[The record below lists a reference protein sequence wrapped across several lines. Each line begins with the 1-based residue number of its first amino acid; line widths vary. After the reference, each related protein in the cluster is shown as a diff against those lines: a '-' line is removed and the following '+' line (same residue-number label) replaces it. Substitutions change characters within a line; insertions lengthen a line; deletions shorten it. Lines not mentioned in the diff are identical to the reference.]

1 MLHLLEHFPGACVRL
16 EHVIGW
22 IRHCY
27 PHFPVVK
34 PWKSYYETGFYNFCN
49 FSKICNQNMSQG
61 GTKNRFFR
69 KTPREST
76 GKWLI
81 SSQLNFYQ
89 NRTKTH
95 EIRANDLVGRESI
108 LSPPLCHLSSSHHYC
123 SNWPR
128 IITRYQTVVFQCV
141 SEIFLASDMFGYL
154 PGPYSEPWLRSWYTF
169 GSPLDTVLPS

>member
-1 MLHLLEHFPGACVRL
+1 MHVLHLLEHFPGACVRL

-95 EIRANDLVGRESI
+95 EIRANDLVGGEYTF
-108 LSPPLCHLSSSHHYC
+108 PPHFGGPLSSYFNQPPPPCPSLKK
-123 SNWPR
+123 
-128 IITRYQTVVFQCV
+128 VFT
-141 SEIFLASDMFGYL
+141 L
-154 PGPYSEPWLRSWYTF
+154 PPMYKKY
-169 GSPLDTVLPS
+169 